1 MNTLDKKYKELCN
14 HILENGVDK
23 GDRTG
28 VGTLSTF
35 GYMFRHDMI
44 EGYPLLTSKKM
55 AFKTM
60 ITELKWF
67 LKGRTDLRYLNE
79 NGCKIWNGDAYKVYR
94 LVCEYELETPKYTEE
109 EFIQKIMED
118 DDFNRVWGELGPIY
132 GKQWRNWEIEGQKF
146 DDGLIVTSST
156 DQIRDLLHLLEHNP
170 DSRRM
175 MVNAWNV
182 SDLPYMTLPPC
193 HYGFQC
199 YVNDDKLSLMWTQ
212 RSVDVFLGLPFNIA
226 SYGLL
231 LLLLCEETG
240 YKPGHLIG
248 SLGDTHIYKNHIDAV
263 KQQLNNDEYDLP
275 SITLSNVDI
284 LMGEFDVELHNYT
297 SSDRI
302 KAELNN

>member
-1 MNTLDKKYKELCN
+1 MPIIKNTLDKQYKELCN
-14 HILENGVDK
+14 YILNNGVDK
-23 GDRTG
+23 ADRTD

-35 GYMFRHDMI
+35 GYMLRHDMS

-60 ITELKWF
+60 VTELKWF
-67 LKGRTDLRYLNE
+67 LKGRTDIEYLRE
-79 NGCKIWNGDAYKVYR
+79 NNCKIWDGDYIVSGR
-94 LVCEYELETPKYTEE
+94 T
-109 EFIQKIMED
+109 D
-118 DDFNRVWGELGPIY
+118 GDLGPIY
-132 GKQWRNWEIEGQKF
+132 GYQWRNWNDTGYN
-146 DDGLIVTSST
+146 G
-156 DQIRDLLHLLEHNP
+156 DQIANLLHEIKDNP
-170 DSRRM
+170 DSRRL

-182 SDLPYMTLPPC
+182 DQLNEMVLPPC
-193 HYGFQC
+193 HYGFQV
-199 YVNDDKLSLMWTQ
+199 YTRELSLEERFKLANYDYPPSGLPNVGIRRLDERNIPKRELSLLWTQ

-263 KQQLNNDEYDLP
+263 KQQLNNDEYELP
-275 SITLSNVDI
+275 SVTLSNVDI

>member
-1 MNTLDKKYKELCN
+1 MPIIKNTLDKQYKELCN
-14 HILENGVDK
+14 YILNNGVDK
-23 GDRTG
+23 ADRTD

-35 GYMFRHDMI
+35 GYMLRHDMS

-60 ITELKWF
+60 VTELKWF
-67 LKGRTDLRYLNE
+67 LKGRTDIEYLRE
-79 NGCKIWNGDAYKVYR
+79 NNCKIWDGDYIVSGR
-94 LVCEYELETPKYTEE
+94 T
-109 EFIQKIMED
+109 D
-118 DDFNRVWGELGPIY
+118 GDLGPIY
-132 GKQWRNWEIEGQKF
+132 GYQWRNWNDTGYN
-146 DDGLIVTSST
+146 G
-156 DQIRDLLHLLEHNP
+156 DQIANLLHEIKDIP
-170 DSRRM
+170 DSRRL

-182 SDLPYMTLPPC
+182 DQLNEMVLPPC
-193 HYGFQC
+193 HYGFQV
-199 YVNDDKLSLMWTQ
+199 YTRELSLEERFKLANYDYPPSGLPNVGIRRLDERNIPKRELSLLWTQ

-263 KQQLNNDEYDLP
+263 KQQLNNDEYELP
-275 SITLSNVDI
+275 SVTLSNVDI